1 MTTIITKNGSG
12 APTAGQ
18 LSEGELAVDLTN
30 KELYT
35 KDSGGNVIKV
45 GAQGG
50 STGTF
55 TDLTATSSFTSP
67 GIDDNAT
74 STAITIDANE
84 NVGIGTTDP
93 QFDLE
98 VAGTFSTS
106 NYMFLS
112 ANNVALRGAAVSG
125 SAIDIAKV
133 DTSNKLS
140 FDPSGFGAHFGGNVG
155 IGTDDPSSSY
165 VAKVLHVEDSTS
177 AGYLCENSSGKWAT
191 YVNTSGGYTIRNEN
205 SGTIG
210 LGISSSGTTTVTG
223 GFEAAQ
229 AGAGAGAFAAGDGAG
244 LTSQGAYSTA
254 VGPQAGK
261 TNQGNYAAAVG
272 RDAGKTNQ
280 GTNGVAI
287 GYAAGETSQLANS
300 VAIGRVAGQLNQGA
314 NSIAVGIN
322 AAQSG
327 QGDSAVAIGN
337 AAGLGTQGL
346 KAVAIGSEAGKSNQ
360 GASSVAIGD
369 QAGETNQGANGI
381 IINSSGAYNND
392 TNPNHIIL
400 VSGTGK
406 YLAYNGTN
414 TWAFSGGSVTIPN
427 DELLVGISSGIN
439 NAKLVVQKSG
449 GPAALLKS
457 AGASDEANEPLQ
469 IIKTSATNTTAQAF
483 VSFAINN
490 GSNGSGQINA
500 NGASQAA
507 FGSFSD
513 ERLKENIVELSPQL
527 DNIMALRPA
536 EFDYIESEGGG
547 HQIGFIAQEMEAV
560 YPDAVGERT
569 DGMKTIT
576 GWDKTTSRL
585 VKAMQEQQAMI
596 ETLQAEVAALKG
608 A

>member
-177 AGYLCENSSGKWAT
+177 AGYLCENSSGKWAA

-300 VAIGRVAGQLNQGA
+300 VAIG
-314 NSIAVGIN
+314 
-322 AAQSG
+322 
-327 QGDSAVAIGN
+327 
-337 AAGLGTQGL
+337 
-346 KAVAIGSEAGKSNQ
+346 SEAGKSNQ
-360 GASSVAIGD
+360 GASSIAIGN
-369 QAGETNQGANGI
+369 QAGESNQGANGI
-381 IINSSGAYNND
+381 IINASGAAWNQPD
-392 TNPNHIIL
+392 VGHIGII
-400 VSGTGK
+400 SSTGSL
-406 YLAYNGTN
+406 YYNGSN
-414 TWAFSGGSVTIPN
+414 KWAFEGGNVTVPN
-427 DELLVGISSGIN
+427 DNLLVGKTAVGFGTVGAELLSSGSVNLTTDTLTPIN
-439 NAKLVVQKSG
+439 LNKTAAGEMVAFYVNTVKQGLITQPASG
-449 GPAALLKS
+449 AP
-457 AGASDEANEPLQ
+457 
-469 IIKTSATNTTAQAF
+469 
-483 VSFAINN
+483 SFA
-490 GSNGSGQINA
+490 SA
-500 NGASQAA
+500 
-507 FGSFSD
+507 SD
-513 ERLKENIVELSPQL
+513 ERLK
-527 DNIMALRPA
+527 DNITDHESELANVMALRPTRW
-536 EFDYIESEGGG
+536 DWKDESNGSGE
-547 HQIGFIAQEMEAV
+547 GFIAQELEQTAWSDLV
-560 YPDAVGERT
+560 SEGD
-569 DGMKTIT
+569 DGFKQVAGLGTVET
-576 GWDKTTSRL
+576 RL
-585 VKAMQEQQAMI
+585 IKAMQEQQAMI